1 MFRIDDN
8 EVIDATMCGGPA
20 RYVNHSCN
28 PNCMAEVVSIGEE
41 NKIIIIAK
49 RRISRG
55 EEVSV
60 ADIFTARN
68 EVGARLCFYT
78 CLWFC
83 SRGGGLPH
91 CMLGYP
97 PGTRH
102 PPSAVH
108 AGIYGQQAGGM
119 HPTGMQSC
127 STWFLFLSFAATA
140 AYVPFTLSS

>member
-55 EEVSV
+55 EEVGV
-60 ADIFTARN
+60 VDHFPHFF
-68 EVGARLCFYT
+68 LCF
-78 CLWFC
+78 F
-83 SRGGGLPH
+83 G
-91 CMLGYP
+91 
-97 PGTRH
+97 
-102 PPSAVH
+102 
-108 AGIYGQQAGGM
+108 
-119 HPTGMQSC
+119 
-127 STWFLFLSFAATA
+127 AAA
-140 AYVPFTLSS
+140 WGSLTLSGIECQKRVRFKLGALLAEIFFISI

>member
-60 ADIFTARN
+60 VD
-68 EVGARLCFYT
+68 
-78 CLWFC
+78 
-83 SRGGGLPH
+83 S
-91 CMLGYP
+91 
-97 PGTRH
+97 
-102 PPSAVH
+102 
-108 AGIYGQQAGGM
+108 
-119 HPTGMQSC
+119 
-127 STWFLFLSFAATA
+127 FLRVFAAA
-140 AYVPFTLSS
+140 PYGSLTLCLIEYKNVFPSN

>member
-60 ADIFTARN
+60 ADIFSACLFFFLGFKSFTFCGN
-68 EVGARLCFYT
+68 ENEDDF
-78 CLWFC
+78 
-83 SRGGGLPH
+83 P
-91 CMLGYP
+91 
-97 PGTRH
+97 
-102 PPSAVH
+102 
-108 AGIYGQQAGGM
+108 
-119 HPTGMQSC
+119 
-127 STWFLFLSFAATA
+127 
-140 AYVPFTLSS
+140 

>member
-1 MFRIDDN
+1 MQNRGTYMFRIDDN

-60 ADIFTARN
+60 ADIFSA
-68 EVGARLCFYT
+68 
-78 CLWFC
+78 CLF
-83 SRGGGLPH
+83 
-91 CMLGYP
+91 
-97 PGTRH
+97 
-102 PPSAVH
+102 
-108 AGIYGQQAGGM
+108 
-119 HPTGMQSC
+119 
-127 STWFLFLSFAATA
+127 FLR
-140 AYVPFTLSS
+140 V

>member
-60 ADIFTARN
+60 VDNFLRVFLQQRHGVHSHSVASNIKTFSLQIRCIVVWN
-68 EVGARLCFYT
+68 ILENCWNMKYIWVSCIYVMSKENLI
-78 CLWFC
+78 
-83 SRGGGLPH
+83 SILP
-91 CMLGYP
+91 LLL
-97 PGTRH
+97 R
-102 PPSAVH
+102 
-108 AGIYGQQAGGM
+108 
-119 HPTGMQSC
+119 
-127 STWFLFLSFAATA
+127 
-140 AYVPFTLSS
+140 

>member
-55 EEVSV
+55 EEVCILV
-60 ADIFTARN
+60 
-68 EVGARLCFYT
+68 
-78 CLWFC
+78 FC
-83 SRGGGLPH
+83 SDSSPFCGPLVTP
-91 CMLGYP
+91 
-97 PGTRH
+97 
-102 PPSAVH
+102 V
-108 AGIYGQQAGGM
+108 
-119 HPTGMQSC
+119 
-127 STWFLFLSFAATA
+127 LSVGFKAK
-140 AYVPFTLSS
+140 VDS